1 MTVPATRPAAPAAN
15 WPRLELR
22 WGLLVAMA
30 VVVGGFFA
38 LSLAVGSVSIP
49 LNAVIAI
56 LFDDVDQKRSWSH
69 IIHAIRLPR
78 ALTAVLAGAALSASG
93 LQMQTL
99 FRNPLADPYIVGVSG
114 GAALGGVLA
123 MVLGATS
130 ALWLP
135 GAAFLGAALS
145 TLLLFSMA
153 RRSQQTSGL
162 TLLLIGVVFNA
173 FAAAIITFIKSTII
187 IFMH

>member
-22 WGLLVAMA
+22 WGLLAAMA
-30 VVVGGFFA
+30 AVVGSFFA

-56 LFDDVDQKRSWSH
+56 LFDDADQKGSWSH

-99 FRNPLADPYIVGVSG
+99 FRNPLADPFILGE
-114 GAALGGVLA
+114 AANTA
-123 MVLGATS
+123 MTYGYDSVTQMQETKCSLCRISVA
-130 ALWLP
+130 
-135 GAAFLGAALS
+135 
-145 TLLLFSMA
+145 
-153 RRSQQTSGL
+153 
-162 TLLLIGVVFNA
+162 
-173 FAAAIITFIKSTII
+173 
-187 IFMH
+187 